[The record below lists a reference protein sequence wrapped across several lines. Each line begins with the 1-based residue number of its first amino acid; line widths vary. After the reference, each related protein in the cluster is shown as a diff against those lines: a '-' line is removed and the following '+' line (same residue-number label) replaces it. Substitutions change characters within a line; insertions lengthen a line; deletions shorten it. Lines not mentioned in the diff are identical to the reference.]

1 MVGESYLKI
10 KFFFKRSEYLV
21 EGRGSYR
28 FWIIIVVINIPTN
41 NQKAPKILPSFSSS
55 SYVLKKNRVP
65 IKLRHTPKIKNEY
78 WIINFSKD
86 DEVF

>member
-1 MVGESYLKI
+1 M
-10 KFFFKRSEYLV
+10 
-21 EGRGSYR
+21 
-28 FWIIIVVINIPTN
+28 FWIIIVVINIPIN
-41 NQKAPKILPSFSSS
+41 SQKAPKILPAFSPS
-55 SYVLKKNRVP
+55 SYFLKKNKVP

>member
-1 MVGESYLKI
+1 M
-10 KFFFKRSEYLV
+10 
-21 EGRGSYR
+21 
-28 FWIIIVVINIPTN
+28 FWIIIVVVINIPIN
-41 NQKAPKILPSFSSS
+41 NQKAPKILPSFSPS
-55 SYVLKKNRVP
+55 SYFLKKNRVP